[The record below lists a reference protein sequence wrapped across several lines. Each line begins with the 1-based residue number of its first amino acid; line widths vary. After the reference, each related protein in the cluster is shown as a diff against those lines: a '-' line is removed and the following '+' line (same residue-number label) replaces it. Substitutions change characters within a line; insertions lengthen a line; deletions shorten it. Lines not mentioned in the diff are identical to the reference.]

1 MKPKPSPKVKNEW
14 IMWAAL
20 AVSLVA
26 GVLAPFFGA
35 APQAAAVPF
44 VVATLIAVNIGW
56 MRDQVGR
63 GDRQR

>member
-1 MKPKPSPKVKNEW
+1 MKSKPKVKNEW

-26 GVLAPFFGA
+26 CVLAPFFGD
-35 APQAAAVPF
+35 APQAVAVPF
-44 VVATLIAVNIGW
+44 VVATLIAVNIGR